1 MLQNKMGQTQK
12 IIMMRDSINAT
23 SLQNI
28 TDMMLQGKSKISIVK
43 HIKDILDK
51 QFPNATMN
59 AANSIYND
67 ILKKVNAALE
77 EDRPTITSNLY
88 TRLNYLYRK
97 SLEQKDIT
105 NARGCLMDIAKV
117 TGVTGNNNSV
127 EIKNNDQEIK
137 ISFGFGE

>member
-1 MLQNKMGQTQK
+1 MGQTQK

>member
-1 MLQNKMGQTQK
+1 MAQSQK
-12 IIMMRDSINAT
+12 IIMMRDSIESTA
-23 SLQNI
+23 LQKI
-28 TDMMLQGKSKISIVK
+28 TDMILQGKPRISIVK
-43 HIKDILDK
+43 YIKTFLDK
-51 QFPNATMN
+51 QFDNATIH
-59 AANSIYND
+59 AADIIYSD
-67 ILKKVNAALE
+67 IVKKVNSALE

>member
-1 MLQNKMGQTQK
+1 MAQSQK
-12 IIMMRDSINAT
+12 IIMMRDSIDAT
-23 SLQNI
+23 ALQKI
-28 TDMMLQGKSKISIVK
+28 TDMMLQGKPRISIVK
-43 HIKDILDK
+43 HIKSVLDK
-51 QFPNATMN
+51 QFDNATMH
-59 AANSIYND
+59 AADNIYQD

-117 TGVTGNNNSV
+117 TGVIGNNNSV

>member
-1 MLQNKMGQTQK
+1 MAQSQK
-12 IIMMRDSINAT
+12 IIMMRDSIEAN
-23 SLQNI
+23 SLQHI
-28 TDMMLQGKSKISIVK
+28 TDMILQGKSRISIVK
-43 HIKDILDK
+43 HIKTVLDK
-51 QFPNATMN
+51 QFTNATMH
-59 AANSIYND
+59 AADAIYTD
-67 ILKKVNAALE
+67 IVKKVNSALE
-77 EDRPTITSNLY
+77 EDRPTITSKIY

>member
-1 MLQNKMGQTQK
+1 MAQTQK
-12 IIMMRDSINAT
+12 IIMMRDSIEAN
-23 SLQNI
+23 SLQHI
-28 TDMMLQGKSKISIVK
+28 TDMILQGKPRISIVK
-43 HIKDILDK
+43 YIKNVLDK
-51 QFPNATMN
+51 NFDNATMH
-59 AANSIYND
+59 AADNIYQD
-67 ILKKVNAALE
+67 ILKKVNASLE

>member
-1 MLQNKMGQTQK
+1 MAQTQK
-12 IIMMRDSINAT
+12 IIIMRDSIESTA
-23 SLQNI
+23 LQKI
-28 TDMMLQGKSKISIVK
+28 TDMILQGKPKISIVK
-43 HIKDILDK
+43 HIKTVLDK
-51 QFPNATMN
+51 QFPNATMH
-59 AANSIYND
+59 AADNIYKE
-67 ILKKVNAALE
+67 ILKKINAALE

>member
-1 MLQNKMGQTQK
+1 MAQSQK
-12 IIMMRDSINAT
+12 IIMMRDSIESN
-23 SLQNI
+23 SLQHI
-28 TDMMLQGKSKISIVK
+28 TDMILQGKPRISIVK
-43 HIKDILDK
+43 YIKNVLDK
-51 QFPNATMN
+51 KFDNATMH
-59 AANSIYND
+59 AADNIYQD
-67 ILKKVNAALE
+67 ILKKVNASLE

-105 NARGCLMDIAKV
+105 NARGCLMDIAKI

>member
-1 MLQNKMGQTQK
+1 
-12 IIMMRDSINAT
+12 MMRDSIEST
-23 SLQNI
+23 SLQKI
-28 TDMMLQGKSKISIVK
+28 TDMILQGKSRISIVK
-43 HIKDILDK
+43 YIKTVLDK
-51 QFPNATMN
+51 QFPNATMH
-59 AANSIYND
+59 AADTIYTE
-67 ILKKVNAALE
+67 IVKKVNAALE

>member
-1 MLQNKMGQTQK
+1 MAQKQK
-12 IIMMRDSINAT
+12 IIMMRDSIEST
-23 SLQNI
+23 SLQHI
-28 TDMMLQGKSKISIVK
+28 IDMMLKGKPRISIVK
-43 HIKDILDK
+43 HIKSVLDK
-51 QFPNATMN
+51 QFDNATMH
-59 AANSIYND
+59 AADTIYQD
-67 ILKKVNAALE
+67 ILKKVNASLE

>member
-1 MLQNKMGQTQK
+1 MAQTQK
-12 IIMMRDSINAT
+12 IIMMRDSIEAN
-23 SLQNI
+23 SLQHI
-28 TDMMLQGKSKISIVK
+28 TDMILQGKPRISIVK
-43 HIKDILDK
+43 YIKNVLDK
-51 QFPNATMN
+51 KFDNATMH
-59 AANSIYND
+59 AADNIYQD
-67 ILKKVNAALE
+67 ILKKVNASLE

>member
-1 MLQNKMGQTQK
+1 MAQTQR
-12 IIMMRDSINAT
+12 IMMLRDSIDAT
-23 SLQNI
+23 SLQHI
-28 TDMMLQGKSKISIVK
+28 TDMILQGKSRISIVK
-43 HIKDILDK
+43 HIKTVLDK
-51 QFPNATMN
+51 QFDNATMS
-59 AANSIYND
+59 AADKIYSD
-67 ILKKVNAALE
+67 ILKKVNASLE

-97 SLEQKDIT
+97 SLEHKDIT

>member
-1 MLQNKMGQTQK
+1 MAQSQK
-12 IIMMRDSINAT
+12 IIMMRDSIEAT
-23 SLQNI
+23 SLQHI
-28 TDMMLQGKSKISIVK
+28 TDMMLQGKPRISIVK
-43 HIKDILDK
+43 YIKNVLDK
-51 QFPNATMN
+51 KFDNATMH
-59 AANSIYND
+59 AADNIYQD
-67 ILKKVNAALE
+67 ILRKVNSALE

>member
-1 MLQNKMGQTQK
+1 MAQTQK
-12 IIMMRDSINAT
+12 IIMMRDSIESN
-23 SLQNI
+23 SLQHI
-28 TDMMLQGKSKISIVK
+28 TDMILQGKPRISIVK
-43 HIKDILDK
+43 YIKNVLDK
-51 QFPNATMN
+51 KFDNATMH
-59 AANSIYND
+59 AADNIYQD
-67 ILKKVNAALE
+67 ILKKVNASLE

>member
-1 MLQNKMGQTQK
+1 MAQSQK
-12 IIMMRDSINAT
+12 IIMMRDSIEAT
-23 SLQNI
+23 SLQHI
-28 TDMMLQGKSKISIVK
+28 TDMILQGKPRISIVK
-43 HIKDILDK
+43 YIKNVLDK
-51 QFPNATMN
+51 KFDNATMH
-59 AANSIYND
+59 AADNIYQD
-67 ILKKVNAALE
+67 ILKKVNSALE

-127 EIKNNDQEIK
+127 EICNQRRRLAALEWK
-137 ISFGFGE
+137 

>member
-1 MLQNKMGQTQK
+1 MAQSQK
-12 IIMMRDSINAT
+12 IIMMRDSIEAT
-23 SLQNI
+23 SLQHI
-28 TDMMLQGKSKISIVK
+28 TDMILQGKPRISIVK
-43 HIKDILDK
+43 HIKTVLDK
-51 QFPNATMN
+51 QFDNATMH
-59 AANSIYND
+59 AADAIYTDIVKKINS
-67 ILKKVNAALE
+67 ALE
-77 EDRPTITSNLY
+77 EDRPTITSKLY

>member
-1 MLQNKMGQTQK
+1 MGQQQK
-12 IIMMRDSINAT
+12 IIMMRDSIDAN
-23 SLQNI
+23 SLQKI
-28 TDMMLQGKSKISIVK
+28 TDMILQGKSKISIVK
-43 HIKDILDK
+43 HIKAILDK
-51 QFPNATMN
+51 KFTNATMN
-59 AANSIYND
+59 AADNIYKE

>member
-1 MLQNKMGQTQK
+1 MAQRQK
-12 IIMMRDSINAT
+12 IIMMRDSIDAN
-23 SLQNI
+23 SLQQI
-28 TDMMLQGKSKISIVK
+28 TDMILQGKPKISIVK
-43 HIKDILDK
+43 HIKSVLDN
-51 QFPNATMN
+51 QFDNATIH
-59 AANSIYND
+59 AAHSIYSE
-67 ILKKVNAALE
+67 IVKKVNSALE

>member
-1 MLQNKMGQTQK
+1 MAQSQK
-12 IIMMRDSINAT
+12 IIMMRDSIEAT
-23 SLQNI
+23 SLQKI
-28 TDMMLQGKSKISIVK
+28 TDMILQGKPRISIVK
-43 HIKDILDK
+43 HIKTVLDK
-51 QFPNATMN
+51 QFDNATMH
-59 AANSIYND
+59 AADAIYTDIVKRVNS
-67 ILKKVNAALE
+67 ALE

>member
-1 MLQNKMGQTQK
+1 MAQRQK
-12 IIMMRDSINAT
+12 IIMMRDSIEAS
-23 SLQNI
+23 SLQKI
-28 TDMMLQGKSKISIVK
+28 TDMILQGKSRISIVK
-43 HIKDILDK
+43 HIKTVLDK
-51 QFPNATMN
+51 QFDNATIH
-59 AANSIYND
+59 AADTIYQD
-67 ILKKVNAALE
+67 ILKKVNASLE

>member
-1 MLQNKMGQTQK
+1 MAQSQK
-12 IIMMRDSINAT
+12 IIMMRDSIEAT
-23 SLQNI
+23 SLQHI
-28 TDMMLQGKSKISIVK
+28 IDMILQGKPRISIVK
-43 HIKDILDK
+43 HIKSVLDK
-51 QFPNATMN
+51 KFDNATIH
-59 AANSIYND
+59 AADNIYQD
-67 ILKKVNAALE
+67 IVKKVNASLE

>member
-1 MLQNKMGQTQK
+1 MGQTQR
-12 IIMMRDSINAT
+12 IIMMRDSIDAT
-23 SLQNI
+23 SLQKI
-28 TDMMLQGKSKISIVK
+28 TDMTLQGKSKISIVK
-43 HIKDILDK
+43 YIKTVLDK
-51 QFPNATMN
+51 QFPNATIH
-59 AANSIYND
+59 AADNIYKE
-67 ILKKVNAALE
+67 ILKKINAALE

-137 ISFGFGE
+137 ISFG

>member
-1 MLQNKMGQTQK
+1 MAQTQK
-12 IIMMRDSINAT
+12 IIMMRDSIEAT
-23 SLQNI
+23 ALQKI
-28 TDMMLQGKSKISIVK
+28 TDMILQGKPKISIVK
-43 HIKDILDK
+43 HIKTVLDN
-51 QFPNATMN
+51 QFPNATMH
-59 AANSIYND
+59 AADNIYKE
-67 ILKKVNAALE
+67 ILKKINAALE

-105 NARGCLMDIAKV
+105 NARGCLMDIAKI